1 MIAVFSN
8 KSFLIKICPCFRHS
22 AIAHVT
28 DYSTVYIGLFY
39 ALGSQKKTHVTCFI
53 LVLLY
58 CGGLEPKL
66 QYL

>member
-39 ALGSQKKTHVTCFI
+39 ALGSQKK
-53 LVLLY
+53 LM
-58 CGGLEPKL
+58 
-66 QYL
+66 